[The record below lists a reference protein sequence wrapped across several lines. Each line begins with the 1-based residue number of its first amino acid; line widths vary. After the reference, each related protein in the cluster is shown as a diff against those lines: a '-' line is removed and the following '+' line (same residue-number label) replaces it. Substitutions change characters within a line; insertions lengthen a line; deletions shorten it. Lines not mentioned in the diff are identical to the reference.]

1 VVRDNNGEIMA
12 VKARWHEHVPD
23 VLTYGS
29 TGSKGWLLLALALDY
44 RRMTLEVDNI
54 SLVNLLKSPNGCRS
68 PIAGSW
74 YVLTLKNVST
84 WNMGITNKFLTFM
97 EVLEIN
103 WCDK

>member
-68 PIAGSW
+68 PIAGS
-74 YVLTLKNVST
+74 
-84 WNMGITNKFLTFM
+84 
-97 EVLEIN
+97 
-103 WCDK
+103 

>member
-1 VVRDNNGEIMA
+1 MKANIDAAFHALSSFGASGCVVRDNNGEIMA

-68 PIAGSW
+68 PIAGS
-74 YVLTLKNVST
+74 
-84 WNMGITNKFLTFM
+84 
-97 EVLEIN
+97 
-103 WCDK
+103 